1 MNMDLNPLNKIR
13 HRLNQGVSDR
23 VAAQLQWRD
32 AEISARIDALE
43 RSIAA
48 LQNNSKAL
56 STSVSD
62 RLRTL
67 EVATEDLLRDSRTH

>member
-1 MNMDLNPLNKIR
+1 MDLNPLNKIR